1 MTYAFS
7 WSNEDC
13 TIILDET
20 ITLYPNLP
28 KSVGLE
34 VFEDDV
40 SIGYI
45 VSDDNGKGIYEYTPT
60 TIGTHILKYG
70 NIIDCRP
77 LKVIVISPKI
87 YLKVRLD
94 NIFQL
99 ISNKVTS
106 WSNKPSNDN
115 YPSEKLVKDSL
126 DNKASIGDL
135 STVATTG
142 SYNDLSNKPTIP
154 TVPTNISSFNND
166 SGYITS
172 SSVPNP
178 SSTTPSADTTNGSV
192 GDGTTWA
199 RSNHTHP
206 RSSLYAEANH
216 THDSIYPVYVID
228 NLNVDDVHYAAGH
241 LHYESFS
248 NAIYYSDVDGI
259 GDIDKE
265 LAVKGDLPTII
276 DNLTTNDA
284 TKVLSAKQGKVLND
298 MIGDD
303 DISAI
308 GDGSVTGALTSLSDS
323 ITNHTTTFTDMIEK
337 HTWNIPTFSLESGKG
352 VEKTVTVPNPSGY
365 YRVPIIQGA
374 YKCSASSL
382 GLSGT
387 TLTVKIQNH
396 YSSKANARMY
406 GVILYIKSSIIKE
419 I

>member
-1 MTYAFS
+1 MAYAFS

-154 TVPTNISSFNND
+154 
-166 SGYITS
+166 
-172 SSVPNP
+172 
-178 SSTTPSADTTNGSV
+178 
-192 GDGTTWA
+192 
-199 RSNHTHP
+199 R
-206 RSSLYAEANH
+206 
-216 THDSIYPVYVID
+216 
-228 NLNVDDVHYAAGH
+228 
-241 LHYESFS
+241 
-248 NAIYYSDVDGI
+248 
-259 GDIDKE
+259 
-265 LAVKGDLPTII
+265 VK
-276 DNLTTNDA
+276 N
-284 TKVLSAKQGKVLND
+284 
-298 MIGDD
+298 
-303 DISAI
+303 
-308 GDGSVTGALTSLSDS
+308 GSVTGVSVKKKSIARYTVTHNLGRPNVPVATLNLGNSGGYAWANTQVTVYG
-323 ITNHTTTFTDMIEK
+323 ITNNQFKVTIFNNTDSNGNFGFNWVVVA
-337 HTWNIPTFSLESGKG
+337 TD
-352 VEKTVTVPNPSGY
+352 
-365 YRVPIIQGA
+365 
-374 YKCSASSL
+374 
-382 GLSGT
+382 
-387 TLTVKIQNH
+387 
-396 YSSKANARMY
+396 
-406 GVILYIKSSIIKE
+406 
-419 I
+419 

>member
-1 MTYAFS
+1 MT
-7 WSNEDC
+7 
-13 TIILDET
+13 DEPK
-20 ITLYPNLP
+20 ITL
-28 KSVGLE
+28 
-34 VFEDDV
+34 
-40 SIGYI
+40 
-45 VSDDNGKGIYEYTPT
+45 
-60 TIGTHILKYG
+60 
-70 NIIDCRP
+70 
-77 LKVIVISPKI
+77 KV
-87 YLKVRLD
+87 KVD
-94 NIFQL
+94 NILQM

-106 WSNKPSNDN
+106 WSNTPSDDN

-206 RSSLYAEANH
+206 RSSLYAEASH
-216 THDSIYPVYVID
+216 THDSIYPAYEID

-259 GDIDKE
+259 GRIDKE

-308 GDGSVTGALTSLSDS
+308 GDGSVTGALTSLSTSIANYTTHLDNANYTVKYNDYKVIIDVHLSSTTFPPSLSAFNDNIIPSDCRPSRPVVVFLHNVNAIVSVRDTSNGIWRKS
-323 ITNHTTTFTDMIEK
+323 IT
-337 HTWNIPTFSLESGKG
+337 GKA
-352 VEKTVTVPNPSGY
+352 E
-365 YRVPIIQGA
+365 
-374 YKCSASSL
+374 SASCYCH
-382 GLSGT
+382 
-387 TLTVKIQNH
+387 IE
-396 YSSKANARMY
+396 YSR
-406 GVILYIKSSIIKE
+406 V
-419 I
+419 

>member
-1 MTYAFS
+1 MPSQGVTNVANAIINKINNLIS
-7 WSNEDC
+7 SHNSNENAHQD
-13 TIILDET
+13 IRE
-20 ITLYPNLP
+20 
-28 KSVGLE
+28 
-34 VFEDDV
+34 
-40 SIGYI
+40 SIP
-45 VSDDNGKGIYEYTPT
+45 SA
-60 TIGTHILKYG
+60 
-70 NIIDCRP
+70 
-77 LKVIVISPKI
+77 
-87 YLKVRLD
+87 
-94 NIFQL
+94 
-99 ISNKVTS
+99 TS
-106 WSNKPSNDN
+106 
-115 YPSEKLVKDSL
+115 EL
-126 DNKASIGDL
+126 
-135 STVATTG
+135 
-142 SYNDLSNKPTIP
+142 
-154 TVPTNISSFNND
+154 NNN
-166 SGYITS
+166 SGFITS

-216 THDSIYPVYVID
+216 THDSMYTAYEID
-228 NLNVDDVHYAAGH
+228 NLYADDVHYAAGH

-337 HTWNIPTFSLESGKG
+337 HTWSIPAFSLGSGKG
-352 VEKTVTVPNPSGY
+352 VEKKVTVPNPSGY

-396 YSSKANARMY
+396 YSSNANASMY
-406 GVILYIKSSIIKE
+406 GVILYFKLSIFTE

>member
-1 MTYAFS
+1 MPSQGVTNVANAIINKINNLIS
-7 WSNEDC
+7 SHNSNENAHQD
-13 TIILDET
+13 IRE
-20 ITLYPNLP
+20 
-28 KSVGLE
+28 
-34 VFEDDV
+34 
-40 SIGYI
+40 SIP
-45 VSDDNGKGIYEYTPT
+45 SA
-60 TIGTHILKYG
+60 
-70 NIIDCRP
+70 
-77 LKVIVISPKI
+77 
-87 YLKVRLD
+87 
-94 NIFQL
+94 
-99 ISNKVTS
+99 TS
-106 WSNKPSNDN
+106 
-115 YPSEKLVKDSL
+115 EL
-126 DNKASIGDL
+126 
-135 STVATTG
+135 
-142 SYNDLSNKPTIP
+142 
-154 TVPTNISSFNND
+154 NNN
-166 SGYITS
+166 SGFITS

-216 THDSIYPVYVID
+216 THDSIYTVYEID

-259 GDIDKE
+259 GNIDKE

-337 HTWNIPTFSLESGKG
+337 HTWNIPAFSLESGKG

-374 YKCSASSL
+374 YKCYASSL
-382 GLSGT
+382 KLSGT

-396 YSSKANARMY
+396 YPTNANATMY
-406 GVILYIKSSIIKE
+406 GVILYFKSSIIKE

>member
-1 MTYAFS
+1 MT
-7 WSNEDC
+7 
-13 TIILDET
+13 DEPK
-20 ITLYPNLP
+20 ITL
-28 KSVGLE
+28 
-34 VFEDDV
+34 
-40 SIGYI
+40 
-45 VSDDNGKGIYEYTPT
+45 
-60 TIGTHILKYG
+60 
-70 NIIDCRP
+70 
-77 LKVIVISPKI
+77 KV
-87 YLKVRLD
+87 KVD
-94 NIFQL
+94 NILQM

-106 WSNKPSNDN
+106 WSNTPSNDN

-206 RSSLYAEANH
+206 RSSLYAEANN
-216 THDSIYPVYVID
+216 THDSIYPAYVID

-259 GDIDKE
+259 GDINKE

-284 TKVLSAKQGKVLND
+284 TKVLSAKQGKILND
-298 MIGDD
+298 LIGD
-303 DISAI
+303 AI
-308 GDGSVTGALTSLSDS
+308 DYV
-323 ITNHTTTFTDMIEK
+323 N
-337 HTWNIPTFSLESGKG
+337 
-352 VEKTVTVPNPSGY
+352 
-365 YRVPIIQGA
+365 R
-374 YKCSASSL
+374 
-382 GLSGT
+382 
-387 TLTVKIQNH
+387 
-396 YSSKANARMY
+396 
-406 GVILYIKSSIIKE
+406 
-419 I
+419 

>member
-1 MTYAFS
+1 MT
-7 WSNEDC
+7 
-13 TIILDET
+13 DEPK
-20 ITLYPNLP
+20 ITL
-28 KSVGLE
+28 
-34 VFEDDV
+34 
-40 SIGYI
+40 
-45 VSDDNGKGIYEYTPT
+45 
-60 TIGTHILKYG
+60 
-70 NIIDCRP
+70 
-77 LKVIVISPKI
+77 KV
-87 YLKVRLD
+87 KVD
-94 NIFQL
+94 NILQM

-106 WSNKPSNDN
+106 WSNTPSNDN

-216 THDSIYPVYVID
+216 THDSIYPAYVID
-228 NLNVDDVHYAAGH
+228 NLNVDDVHYAAGR
-241 LHYESFS
+241 LHYDSFS

-259 GDIDKE
+259 GDINKE

-298 MIGDD
+298 MIGDN

-308 GDGSVTGALTSLSDS
+308 GDGSVTGVLTSLSDS

-337 HTWNIPTFSLESGKG
+337 HTWNIPAFSLGSGKG
-352 VEKTVTVPNPSGY
+352 VEKKVTVPNPSGY

-374 YKCSASSL
+374 YKCYASTL
-382 GLSGT
+382 ALSGT

-396 YSSKANARMY
+396 YPTNANASMY
-406 GVILYIKSSIIKE
+406 GIILYFKSSIIKE

>member
-1 MTYAFS
+1 MKIMAYAFS

-45 VSDDNGKGIYEYTPT
+45 VSGDNGKGIYEYTPT

-216 THDSIYPVYVID
+216 THDSIYPAYVID
-228 NLNVDDVHYAAGH
+228 NLNVDDVHYAAGY

-248 NAIYYSDVDGI
+248 NAIYYSDFDGI
-259 GDIDKE
+259 GRIDKE

-308 GDGSVTGALTSLSDS
+308 GDGSVTGAISSLSTSIANLNTRVKSGSVTGVSVQKKSIARYTVTHNLGRPNVPVATLNLGNSGSYAWANTQVSVYD
-323 ITNHTTTFTDMIEK
+323 ITNNQFKVTIFNNTDSK
-337 HTWNIPTFSLESGKG
+337 VTFSFNW
-352 VEKTVTVPNPSGY
+352 VVVATD
-365 YRVPIIQGA
+365 
-374 YKCSASSL
+374 
-382 GLSGT
+382 
-387 TLTVKIQNH
+387 
-396 YSSKANARMY
+396 
-406 GVILYIKSSIIKE
+406 
-419 I
+419 

>member
-1 MTYAFS
+1 MT
-7 WSNEDC
+7 
-13 TIILDET
+13 DET
-20 ITLYPNLP
+20 KITL
-28 KSVGLE
+28 
-34 VFEDDV
+34 
-40 SIGYI
+40 
-45 VSDDNGKGIYEYTPT
+45 
-60 TIGTHILKYG
+60 
-70 NIIDCRP
+70 
-77 LKVIVISPKI
+77 KV
-87 YLKVRLD
+87 KVD
-94 NIFQL
+94 NILQM

-106 WSNKPSNDN
+106 WSNTPSDDN

-216 THDSIYPVYVID
+216 THDSIYPAYEID

-323 ITNHTTTFTDMIEK
+323 ITNLNTLAK
-337 HTWNIPTFSLESGKG
+337 SGKVDG
-352 VEKTVTVPNPSGY
+352 ISVQKQNIAGYTVTHNLGRPNVPVVTLNLGNSGSY
-365 YRVPIIQGA
+365 AWANTQ
-374 YKCSASSL
+374 ASVYDI
-382 GLSGT
+382 T
-387 TLTVKIQNH
+387 NNDFKVKIYNNTP
-396 YSSKANARMY
+396 SNGSFSFNWVVVATD
-406 GVILYIKSSIIKE
+406 
-419 I
+419 